1 MSGMAALLLYKEKTM
16 AAKEN
21 RYFFVKNVDMS
32 LQNGRDS
39 VPDAVR
45 GIHL

>member
-1 MSGMAALLLYKEKTM
+1 MSGMVALLLYKEKSM
-16 AAKEN
+16 AAKEKQI
-21 RYFFVKNVDMS
+21 FFVKNVDMS

-39 VPDAVR
+39 VRDAVR